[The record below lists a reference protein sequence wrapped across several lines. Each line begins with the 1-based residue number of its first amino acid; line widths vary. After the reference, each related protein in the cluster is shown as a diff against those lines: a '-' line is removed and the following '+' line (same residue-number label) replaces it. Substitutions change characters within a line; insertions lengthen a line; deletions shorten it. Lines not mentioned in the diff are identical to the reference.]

1 MTRQSWYFLKCCKK
15 LDEPDFNYTTKDNCI
30 RNVHKVHGGIEIKKY
45 TNEIDSIIDYLLEN
59 GFLKRTHFGY
69 ALTQKGLHP
78 NQMAWEDIKSFLVK
92 SIAVPIIVS
101 AITAFIT
108 LCIGSL

>member
-1 MTRQSWYFLKCCKK
+1 MNRIS
-15 LDEPDFNYTTKDNCI
+15 TTTQRTI
-30 RNVHKVHGGIEIKKY
+30 VSAMFIVHGGIEIKKY
-45 TNEIDSIIDYLLEN
+45 TDEIDSIIDYLLEN